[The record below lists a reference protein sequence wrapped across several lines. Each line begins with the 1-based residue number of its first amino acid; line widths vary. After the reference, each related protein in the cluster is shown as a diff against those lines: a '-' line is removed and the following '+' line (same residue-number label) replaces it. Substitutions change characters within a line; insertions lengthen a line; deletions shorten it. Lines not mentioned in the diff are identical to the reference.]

1 MTDIAQPCL
10 PLLVRLAAA
19 PGEAALPLSLGGF
32 KN

>member
-10 PLLVRLAAA
+10 LLLVRVDAA
-19 PGEAALPLSLGGF
+19 PGEAALPLNLGEF